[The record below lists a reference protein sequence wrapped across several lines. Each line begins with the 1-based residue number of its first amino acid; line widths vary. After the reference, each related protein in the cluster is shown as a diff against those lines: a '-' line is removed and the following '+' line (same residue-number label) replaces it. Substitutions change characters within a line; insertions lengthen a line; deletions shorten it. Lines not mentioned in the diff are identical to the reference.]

1 MKDSIS
7 PRTGILECNN
17 GSASFYEKNFEFCI
31 TDNHI
36 SQKKIYE
43 APDMYSLV
51 PDNHFLKGL
60 THDGRCIL
68 IYVGELKS
76 ASLPSSSPFSLR
88 TSSYLVQD
96 SNSIGKSDWSYFD
109 RIEFQGGVL
118 NNLFSSHY
126 ISVDFNSDKFSVPN
140 DDFTLSGTVE
150 TSYGKIDIDI
160 GWYTTYHSKP
170 QETNFTHNTGFIRCK
185 FAQPISVNAAF
196 ENIENFHTLVKFLS
210 YRSNVEFDSIYLQ
223 KNYMQD
229 TLDGPVEYS
238 YNDAQVFI
246 RHDFSPSEKDSLNS
260 ICIDELGNNVFN
272 LLSMI
277 YKDTP
282 SNPLHLLDFLP
293 TSDEAA
299 KWITGGFIRDVA
311 TFAECEFHQTTQWR
325 DSKSKKSFDDYARIQ
340 SLISKFEQTLSQ
352 DEFDH
357 GSLPENTRQAIMR
370 NLKKIALP
378 SKNTDFDLYE
388 AYKHITYNI
397 IPHSPKILTENDIK
411 EFREYRNGKAHGKHV
426 LLNTNIGI
434 TSLYLVASGYCSI
447 LHRAGFDDATL
458 KQLCNKHFLQ

>member
-1 MKDSIS
+1 MKDSVS
-7 PRTGILECNN
+7 PRTGILECTN
-17 GSASFYEKNFEFCI
+17 GTASFYEKDFSFYI
-31 TDNHI
+31 TNNHAT
-36 SQKKIYE
+36 QKKLHE

-60 THDGRCIL
+60 THDGRYIL

-76 ASLPSSSPFSLR
+76 TSLPSSSPFSLR

-96 SNSIGKSDWSYFD
+96 SNSIGKPDWSYFD

-126 ISVDFNSDKFSVPN
+126 ISVDFNSDKFNVPN

-246 RHDFSPSEKDSLNS
+246 RHDFSPSEKDSLSS

-282 SNPLHLLDFLP
+282 SNPIHLLDFLP
-293 TSDEAA
+293 ASDEDA
-299 KWITGGFIRDVA
+299 KWITGGFIRDIA
-311 TFAECEFHQTTQWR
+311 AFTECECRHVAQKK
-325 DSKSKKSFDDYARIQ
+325 DSKSKKLFDDYVRLQ
-340 SLISKFEQTLSQ
+340 GLISKFEHTLSQ
-352 DEFDH
+352 DESDN
-357 GSLPENTRQAIMR
+357 GPLPQNTHQTIIR
-370 NLKKIALP
+370 NLHKIALP
-378 SKNTDFDLYE
+378 SKNTDFALYE
-388 AYKHITYNI
+388 SYKHTTYHI
-397 IPHSPKILTENDIK
+397 IQYTPKVLTENDIK
-411 EFREYRNGKAHGKHV
+411 EFREYRNGKAHGNHV
-426 LLNTNIGI
+426 LLTTNIGI
-434 TSLYLVASGYCSI
+434 TSLYLIASGYCSI
-447 LHRAGFDDATL
+447 LHRASVDDATL
-458 KQLCNKHFLQ
+458 EKLCNKHFLQ

>member
-1 MKDSIS
+1 M
-7 PRTGILECNN
+7 
-17 GSASFYEKNFEFCI
+17 
-31 TDNHI
+31 
-36 SQKKIYE
+36 
-43 APDMYSLV
+43 
-51 PDNHFLKGL
+51 
-60 THDGRCIL
+60 
-68 IYVGELKS
+68 
-76 ASLPSSSPFSLR
+76 
-88 TSSYLVQD
+88 
-96 SNSIGKSDWSYFD
+96 
-109 RIEFQGGVL
+109 
-118 NNLFSSHY
+118 
-126 ISVDFNSDKFSVPN
+126 
-140 DDFTLSGTVE
+140 
-150 TSYGKIDIDI
+150 
-160 GWYTTYHSKP
+160 
-170 QETNFTHNTGFIRCK
+170 
-185 FAQPISVNAAF
+185 
-196 ENIENFHTLVKFLS
+196 
-210 YRSNVEFDSIYLQ
+210 
-223 KNYMQD
+223 
-229 TLDGPVEYS
+229 DGPVEYS

-397 IPHSPKILTENDIK
+397 IPHSQKILTENDIK

-447 LHRAGFDDATL
+447 LHRAGVDDATL
-458 KQLCNKHFLQ
+458 EQLCNKHFLQ

>member
-1 MKDSIS
+1 MKDSVS

-36 SQKKIYE
+36 SPKKIYE
-43 APDMYSLV
+43 VPDMYSLV
-51 PDNHFLKGL
+51 LQDHFLKGL
-60 THDGRCIL
+60 THDGRRIF
-68 IYVGELKS
+68 IYAGEIKNT
-76 ASLPSSSPFSLR
+76 PHFSSSPFSLK
-88 TSSYLVQD
+88 TSAYLVQA
-96 SNSIGKSDWSYFD
+96 SNNIGEPDWSYFD
-109 RIEFQGGVL
+109 RIEFRGGVL
-118 NNLFSSHY
+118 NNLFSSRY
-126 ISVDFNSDKFSVPN
+126 ISVDFSSDKFNIPY
-140 DDFTLSGTVE
+140 DEFILSDSIE

-160 GWYTTYHSKP
+160 GWHTSYHLKP
-170 QETNFTHNTGFIRCK
+170 QETNFTQNTGYIRCI
-185 FAQPISVNAAF
+185 FQHPISLDDAF
-196 ENIENFHTLVKFLS
+196 ENIEKVHTLARFLS
-210 YRSNVEFDSIYLQ
+210 YRSNVEFDSICLQ
-223 KNYMQD
+223 KNYMQN
-229 TLDGPVEYS
+229 TSDGTIETFYD
-238 YNDAQVFI
+238 DAQVFI
-246 RHDFSPSEKDSLNS
+246 RHDSTPSEKSSLNS
-260 ICIDELGNNVFN
+260 ICFDELRDNTFA
-272 LLSMI
+272 LLRMI
-277 YKDTP
+277 YEDKP
-282 SNPLHLLDFLP
+282 SNSIHFLDFLP

-311 TFAECEFHQTTQWR
+311 TFAECEFHQTTQRR

-357 GSLPENTRQAIMR
+357 GSLPENTRQVIMR
-370 NLKKIALP
+370 NLKKITLP

-411 EFREYRNGKAHGKHV
+411 EFREYRNGKAHGKRV

-447 LHRAGFDDATL
+447 LHRAGVDDTTL
-458 KQLCNKHFLQ
+458 MQLCNKHFLF